1 MLFQVLRFLIVGVL
15 NTAVGLG
22 TIYLLKWAGGFGDVA
37 ANACGYAVGLC
48 VSFVLNRR
56 WTFADRGRRAP
67 AVMRFLLVF
76 AIAYGFN
83 LLTLLHL
90 RDAWHIDAY
99 LAHALATVPYTVTFF
114 LGSKFFVFR
123 SVAPA
128 IPRA

>member
-1 MLFQVLRFLIVGVL
+1 MLQLLRFLVVGVL

-22 TIYLLKWAGGFGDVA
+22 TIYLLKWAGGVGDVP

-56 WTFADRGRRAP
+56 WTFSDRGRRLP
-67 AVMRFLLVF
+67 AVLRFLFVF
-76 AIAYGFN
+76 AVAYGCN
-83 LLTLLHL
+83 LAMLLQL
-90 RDAWHIDAY
+90 RDAWQVDAY
-99 LAHALATVPYTVTFF
+99 LAHALATVPYTLVFF

-128 IPRA
+128 IPHP